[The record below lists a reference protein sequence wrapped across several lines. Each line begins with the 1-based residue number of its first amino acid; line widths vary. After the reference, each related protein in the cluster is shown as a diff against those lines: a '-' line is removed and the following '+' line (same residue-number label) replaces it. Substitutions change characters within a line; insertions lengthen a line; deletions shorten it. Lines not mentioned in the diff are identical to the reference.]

1 MIHPSAGYTA
11 YRRTPIINQL
21 VHNAEKERNMA
32 SYDTGKQGVP
42 MRTSIATVSISGEF
56 PEKLA
61 AIAKAGFT
69 GVEIFENDFLTYDA
83 SPREV
88 KALVADHGLD
98 ITLFQPFRDFE
109 GMPEPQRARNFER
122 AGRKFDIMGELGTDL
137 MLICSNVSP
146 VSLGGVDRAAAD
158 FHELGELAAKH
169 GVRVGYE
176 ALAWGRHISDHRDAW
191 EVVRR
196 ADHANVGIILDSFH
210 TLSRKIDPN
219 SIRSIPGDKIFI
231 VQLAD
236 APLIDMDLLYWSRHF
251 RNMPGEGDLPVVDF
265 MRAVAATGYNGPLSL
280 EIFNDQ
286 FRGGSARL
294 LAEDGHRSLV
304 NLMDQVRR
312 LEPDIR
318 IEVPAMPERVQTQ
331 GVEFVEFTT
340 APEEKANLEALLATL
355 GFDKTARHRNRDV
368 DLYTQ
373 GDIRIVIN
381 IGGNDESFAGASYS
395 IHGTNAYAF
404 GLKVD
409 DAQAA
414 LARAAALGAPT
425 FAEPRKLGEVAVPAI
440 QGVGNGVIYFLDG
453 STALASIW
461 DNEFVPVEATTPAGD
476 AHLTRIDHL
485 AQTTHYDEMLTWLLF
500 YTSLFS
506 TRRTPMVDVVDPG
519 GLVRSQAIE
528 SVPSPHFRLTMNG
541 ADNRKTF
548 AGKFLAEGFGTSIQ
562 HIAFATDDIFAT
574 AKALH
579 ARGFHALPISRN
591 YYDDLEA
598 RFGLEPEFSDA
609 LREASILYDR
619 DDNGEYFQ
627 IYSRTFGE
635 GFFFEIIERR
645 GAYGGYGAMN
655 APFRIAAQRR
665 LAPPIGMPK
674 E

>member
-1 MIHPSAGYTA
+1 
-11 YRRTPIINQL
+11 
-21 VHNAEKERNMA
+21 
-32 SYDTGKQGVP
+32 

-61 AIAKAGFT
+61 AIARAGFT

-88 KALVADHGLD
+88 AAMARDHGLE

-109 GMPEPQRARNFER
+109 GMPEPHRARAFER
-122 AGRKFDIMGELGTDL
+122 AERKFDIMGELGTDL

-146 VSLGGVDRAAAD
+146 ISLGGIDRAADD
-158 FHELGELAAKH
+158 FRELGERAAKR

-176 ALAWGRHISDHRDAW
+176 ALAWGRHVNDHRDAW
-191 EVVRR
+191 EIVRR
-196 ADHANVGIILDSFH
+196 ADHAAVGLILDSFH
-210 TLSRKIDPN
+210 TLSRKIDPDT
-219 SIRSIPGDKIFI
+219 IRSIPGDRIFI

-265 MRAVAATGYNGPLSL
+265 MRAVAATGYAGPLSL

-286 FRGGSARL
+286 FRGGSARA

-304 NLMDQVRR
+304 YVMDQVAR

-318 IEVPAMPERVQTQ
+318 IAVPPMPDRIHAE
-331 GVEFVEFTT
+331 GIEFVEFAAGT
-340 APEEKANLEALLATL
+340 EEKVNLEALLATL
-355 GFDKTARHRNRDV
+355 GFEKTARHRNRDV

-373 GDIRIVIN
+373 GGIRIAIN
-381 IGGNDESFAGASYS
+381 TDSSGDSFAGASYS
-395 IHGTNAYAF
+395 VHGTNAYAF
-404 GLKVD
+404 GMRVEN
-409 DAQAA
+409 AEAA
-414 LARAAALGAPT
+414 RERAAALGAPV
-425 FAEPRKLGEVAVPAI
+425 FSEPRQPGEISVPAI
-440 QGVGNGVIYFLDG
+440 QGVGNGVIYFLDDAP
-453 STALASIW
+453 ALSAIW
-461 DNEFVPVEATTPAGD
+461 QSEFEPVVPAAPRGNAG
-476 AHLTRIDHL
+476 LTRIDHL
-485 AQTTHYDEMLTWLLF
+485 AQTTRYDEMLTWLLF
-500 YTSLFS
+500 YTSIFA

-528 SVPSPHFRLTMNG
+528 SLPDQRFRLTMNG
-541 ADNRKTF
+541 ADSRKTF

-562 HIAFATDDIFAT
+562 HIAFATDDIFFT
-574 AKALH
+574 ARALT
-579 ARGFHALPISRN
+579 ALGFQALPISRN

-598 RFGLEPEFSDA
+598 RFGLEPAFSDR
-609 LREASILYDR
+609 LRAAGILYDR

-635 GFFFEIIERR
+635 GFFFEVVERR

-665 LAPPIGMPK
+665 LLRPEGMPK
-674 E
+674 R

>member
-1 MIHPSAGYTA
+1 
-11 YRRTPIINQL
+11 
-21 VHNAEKERNMA
+21 
-32 SYDTGKQGVP
+32 

-61 AIAKAGFT
+61 AIAKAGFS

-83 SPREV
+83 APREV
-88 KALVADHGLD
+88 AKMARDHGLE

-109 GMPEPQRARNFER
+109 GMPEPHRARAFER
-122 AGRKFDIMGELGTDL
+122 AERKFDIMGELGTDL

-146 VSLGGVDRAAAD
+146 VSLGGIDRAAAD
-158 FHELGELAAKH
+158 FHELGERAARH

-176 ALAWGRHISDHRDAW
+176 ALAWGRHINDHRDAW
-191 EVVRR
+191 EIVRR
-196 ADHANVGIILDSFH
+196 ADHTQVGLILDSFH

-265 MRAVAATGYNGPLSL
+265 MRAVAATGYAGPLSL

-286 FRGGSARL
+286 FRGGSARA

-304 NLMDQVRR
+304 YLMDQVRR

-318 IEVPAMPERVQTQ
+318 IGLTDMPPRVAVD

-340 APEEKANLEALLATL
+340 GAEEKAHLAALLQSL
-355 GFDKTARHRNRDV
+355 GFAGTGQHRSRPV
-368 DLYTQ
+368 ELYSQ

-381 IGGNDESFAGASYS
+381 SDTGGTSFAGASYS
-395 IHGTNAYAF
+395 VHGTNAYAF

-409 DAQAA
+409 NAENALNRASALDAT
-414 LARAAALGAPT
+414 R
-425 FAEPRKLGEVAVPAI
+425 FAEPRQAGETAIPAI
-440 QGVGNGVIYFLDG
+440 QGVGNGVIYFLD
-453 STALASIW
+453 SSPALSSVW
-461 DNEFVPVEATTPAGD
+461 ETEFAPLMTDAPQADAG
-476 AHLTRIDHL
+476 LRRIDHL
-485 AQTTHYDEMLTWLLF
+485 AQTTRYDEMLTWLLF
-500 YTSLFS
+500 YTSIFE

-528 SVPSPHFRLTMNG
+528 SLPEAGFRVTMNG

-574 AKALH
+574 AKQLAAL
-579 ARGFHALPISRN
+579 GFQALPISRN

-598 RFGLEPEFSDA
+598 RFGLEPAFSDA

-619 DDNGEYFQ
+619 DDRGEYFQ

-635 GFFFEIIERR
+635 GFFFEIVERR
-645 GAYGGYGAMN
+645 GAYAGYGAMN

-665 LAPPIGMPK
+665 LARPDGMPK
-674 E
+674 V